1 MEHEVE
7 TTAAERERRRKMR
20 EAMQRKREHQQKI
33 ALGIIA
39 LAAVLLIVL
48 IARGCSGSRRRQ
60 EQTQSEKEAAQQA
73 VRTEVLPVKVTL
85 AAVGDIMCYGDQIDD
100 AAQKDG
106 SHDFSPS
113 FTAISPYLQ
122 AADLTVG
129 NLELNFVG
137 PNEKYQGYP
146 SFRAPES
153 LAGTLANAGFDIL
166 QTANTYSVQNGLNGL
181 NSTIRYLT
189 ENNIAH
195 LGTYYLESEK
205 KQDEGV
211 LIRNISGI
219 KFAFIGYT
227 KGVNNMTLPEQAPY
241 CVDLLYK
248 DYSTTYSEVNEDAL
262 LASVKAAKNRHADVI
277 VAMLHWGG
285 EFDLQ
290 PTESQEAIADLLFQ
304 NGVDVILGSHS
315 HEVGPMETRTVT
327 VDGKEKKVL
336 VAYSLGNFFSSMTKG
351 TSQASCILNLDFS
364 LDPETGACGLSG
376 ASYLPVYIAD
386 KGEDADLRYEVLP
399 IRSAIQ
405 SGLFPD
411 LTDEME
417 QAIDDLASQTGSSLD
432 NGK

>member
-1 MEHEVE
+1 MDHELE
-7 TTAAERERRRKMR
+7 TTAAERERRKKMR
-20 EAMQRKREHQQKI
+20 EEMQRKRLHQQKI
-33 ALGIIA
+33 ALGVIA
-39 LAAVLLIVL
+39 LALVLLIVL
-48 IARGCSGSRRRQ
+48 IARGCSGSKRRQ
-60 EQTQSEKEAAQQA
+60 EQAQSEKEAAQQA
-73 VRTEVLPVKVTL
+73 LRTEVLPVKVTL
-85 AAVGDIMCYGDQIDD
+85 SAVGDIMCYADQIDD
-100 AAQKDG
+100 AKKTDG
-106 SHDFSPS
+106 TYDFSPS

-137 PNEKYQGYP
+137 PSEKYQGYP

-153 LAGTLANAGFDIL
+153 LAGTLADAGFDIL

-181 NSTIRYLT
+181 NSTIQYLT
-189 ENNIAH
+189 QNNIAH

-211 LIRNISGI
+211 VIRNVSGI

-227 KGVNNMTLPEQAPY
+227 KGINNMTLPEQAPY

-248 DYSTTYSEVNEDAL
+248 DYSTTYSEINEDAL

-285 EFDLQ
+285 EFDSE
-290 PTESQEAIADLLFQ
+290 PTDSQKEIADLLFQ
-304 NGVDVILGSHS
+304 NGVDVIIGSHS

-327 VDGKEKKVL
+327 VDGREKQVF

-351 TSQASCILNLDFS
+351 TSQTSCILNLDFS
-364 LDPETGACGLSG
+364 FDPETGACGLSG

-405 SGLFPD
+405 SGLFSD
-411 LTDEME
+411 LNGEME
-417 QAIDDLASQTGSSLD
+417 QAISNLADQTKTSLD
-432 NGK
+432 SGK